1 MVERGHAGP
10 AARSAWLSPFSRWL
24 GLGIL
29 LALIV
34 HYLCLPG
41 RPLETFEFRATDLRF
56 QVGRPRPLSHDVVIV
71 GIDDKSVSSP
81 ELGRWPWRRQ
91 WHARLI
97 RALMRDRPR
106 AIGFDVLFPEASD
119 VASDDRELAA
129 ATAESGCVVY
139 AAFVASVPAGSRG
152 GQAGGRLTVRPGIV
166 LGHGKLPRVSSVTP
180 PVPSVSAAAAGMGLA
195 AFLPDRDGVTRRLFL
210 LFRDTDTG
218 SFDPVFPLAVAAK
231 AQGWDYGRMRFDLR
245 RVASLAPGYTVPLGP
260 DGAACLDF
268 GGPSRRMPCYSF
280 INVIRGQVPRG
291 TFSGKVVLVG
301 MMAAGL
307 RDFYPTP
314 THRGSFGVEINAQ
327 AVDNLLHG
335 TFLRPVSAA
344 TSAALTV
351 LLGLLGV
358 AAATSLRPIPG
369 LGLVLLSAVA
379 CETASVGLFRRS
391 GVVLPA
397 VAPLLALAGAYAPIA
412 VFRLRTEEAGRR
424 RLREEFRRY
433 VPPQVVARL
442 DAGELQQR
450 FAGSLRPV
458 TALFADIRGFT
469 SLSVRSDPRRMVELL
484 NEYLQAMTE
493 LAFDLEATMDNI
505 MGDGVFITF
514 NVTEDQADHADRA
527 AHLAVNMLSRLAQ
540 LNRDWLAR
548 GVVTEPLRIGIGL
561 STGEA
566 LVGHIGSDIRMQYTA
581 VGQSVNLAARLE
593 QLNKELGTTILATG
607 EFVAALGPGFRV
619 QEHGGMAV
627 PGHPGP
633 VRVYE
638 ILGRATGLSAD

>member
-1 MVERGHAGP
+1 VEGSYAGP
-10 AARSAWLSPFSRWL
+10 TARSAWLSPFSRWF
-24 GLGIL
+24 GLGVL
-29 LALIV
+29 LALIA
-34 HYLCLPG
+34 HCLCLPG
-41 RPLETFEFRATDLRF
+41 KPLETFEYRAADLRF
-56 QVGRPRPLSHDVVIV
+56 RVGPPRPLSEDVVIV
-71 GIDDKSVSSP
+71 GVDDKSVSSP

-91 WHARLI
+91 WHARLV

-106 AIGFDVLFPEASD
+106 AIGFDVLFTEASSA
-119 VASDDRELAA
+119 ASDDRELAE

-139 AAFVASVPAGSRG
+139 AAYVASAPAGSRG
-152 GQAGGRLTVRPGIV
+152 NPVGPRWTVRPGIV
-166 LGHGKLPRVSSVTP
+166 LRHDRLPRVSGVTP
-180 PVPSVSAAAAGMGLA
+180 PVPSVSAAAAGKGIA

-210 LFRDTDTG
+210 LFRDVDTG
-218 SFDPVFPLAVAAK
+218 GFDPVFPLAVAVQ
-231 AQGWDYGRMRFDLR
+231 AQGWDYGHMRFDLR
-245 RVASLAPGYTVPLGP
+245 RAASLAPGHTVPLGP

-268 GGPSRRMPCYSF
+268 GGPSRQMPCYSF
-280 INVIRGQVPRG
+280 VDVIRGHVPAG
-291 TFSGKVVLVG
+291 AFSGKVVLVG

-314 THRGSFGVEINAQ
+314 THRGAYGVEINAQ
-327 AVDNLLHG
+327 AVDNLLHS
-335 TFLRPVSAA
+335 TFLRPVSSA

-351 LLGLLGV
+351 MLGLLGV
-358 AAATSLRPIPG
+358 AAATSLRPVPG
-369 LGLVLLSAVA
+369 LGLVLFSAVA
-379 CETASVGLFRRS
+379 CEAVSVWLFRRS

-469 SLSVRSDPRRMVELL
+469 SLSARSDPRRMVELL

-514 NVTEDQADHADRA
+514 NVMEDQADHVDRA
-527 AHLAVNMLSRLAQ
+527 AHLAVNMVSRLEQ

-566 LVGHIGSDIRMQYTA
+566 LVGHIGSDIRVQYTA
-581 VGQSVNLAARLE
+581 VSQSVNLAARLE
-593 QLNKELGTTILATG
+593 QLNKQLGTTILATG

-627 PGHPGP
+627 PGHPDP
-633 VRVYE
+633 VGVHE
-638 ILGRATGLSAD
+638 ILGRATGLRTD